1 MTDRRRHPTPP
12 HLLSSSRFT
21 RARHRGLWNSILV
34 GIALI
39 LLLVTLQSGRA
50 ATAKASRP
58 LTAQIA
64 LSTDHAFSPAY
75 WRDFYTSH
83 RLHYLARLR
92 LISAE
97 KSLALNNDPLS
108 TLGSR
113 AVLLPRERL
122 RAAFAPVQ
130 PGMLTVNQ
138 LITN

>member
-92 LISAE
+92 LISAQT
-97 KSLALNNDPLS
+97 SPPLNNPPSS
-108 TLGSR
+108 TL
-113 AVLLPRERL
+113 
-122 RAAFAPVQ
+122 FARRDVFPLQ
-130 PGMLTVNQ
+130 C
-138 LITN
+138 